1 MRISHLKVAVW
12 ALVIFELWLLLQV
25 PAVGESL
32 FDFIIGGEV
41 PGTTKVLSPTEM
53 IYFLI
58 GVFVLAAGLIFK
70 KEIVELINRY
80 LTRHSN
86 RQVESADMPQVVQ
99 ARPAAAVSRPK
110 RVAAVKA
117 SQFIQKQRAASLLLL
132 VRARTDNRF
141 RSVGQYVRQ
150 QLWPRVAA
158 ALIVVRQKLQQLGAQ
173 LQKGAVW
180 LLAMTAY
187 LSYRL
192 WVIVS
197 TRSMQL
203 WRWARPYMERCDR
216 WLEYKLRQ
224 NDFTAAA
231 LDFGSEIAATVRKWV
246 VRLRSFR

>member
-12 ALVIFELWLLLQV
+12 TLVIFELWLLLQV

-41 PGTTKVLSPTEM
+41 PGTNKVLSPTEM

-58 GVFVLAAGLIFK
+58 GIFVLAAGIIFK
-70 KEIVELINRY
+70 KEIVGLINRY
-80 LTRHSN
+80 LARHSS
-86 RQVESADMPQVVQ
+86 RQVESADVPQVIQ
-99 ARPAAAVSRPK
+99 ARPAAASRPK
-110 RVAAVKA
+110 RVIAVET
-117 SQFIQKQRAASLLLL
+117 SQFIQKQRVVSLLLL
-132 VRARTDNRF
+132 VRARTDNRS

-158 ALIVVRQKLQQLGAQ
+158 AFVVARQKLQQLGVR
-173 LQKGAVW
+173 LQKGAER
-180 LLAMTAY
+180 LLGMAAY

-224 NDFTAAA
+224 NDFTAAV
-231 LDFGSEIAATVRKWV
+231 LDFGSEVATTVRKWV